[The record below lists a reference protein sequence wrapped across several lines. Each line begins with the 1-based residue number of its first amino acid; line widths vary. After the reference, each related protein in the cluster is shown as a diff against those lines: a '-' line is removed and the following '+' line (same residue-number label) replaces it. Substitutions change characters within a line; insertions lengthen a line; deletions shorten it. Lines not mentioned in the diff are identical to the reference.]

1 MSGVVE
7 VGLGRRTRR
16 GLAVWAWAVFAFLYV
31 PIVVLVVFSF
41 NASSRVNIW
50 GGFSVQWY
58 GEALRNDVIT
68 SAIRVSLIVALVST
82 VVSMVLGTAV
92 ALALDRYRFRGRRAL
107 DGTVYLP
114 IVIPDI
120 TMAVMLLVF
129 FAEAFKFIDSFGPRF
144 TLGISTVALSHIAF
158 NISFVCVVVR
168 ARLDQFDRTL
178 EEAARDLYATG
189 WQTFRR
195 VTLPLIMPGVAAG
208 GLLAL
213 TLSLDDV
220 VISAFVSGPGSTTLA
235 GVRVQQHPPGRYARA
250 ERHLHAY
257 AHCVDR
263 AGAGLARSAATPC
276 QRIATG
282 PDSIVPI
289 GC

>member
-1 MSGVVE
+1 MSNVE
-7 VGLGRRTRR
+7 VGLGRRMRR
-16 GLAVWAWAVFAFLYV
+16 GLTVWAWVVFAFLYV

-41 NASSRVNIW
+41 NSSARVNIW
-50 GGFSVQWY
+50 GGFSLRWY
-58 GEALRNDVIT
+58 GEALTNDVIV
-68 SAIRVSLIVALVST
+68 SAVRVSLIVALVST
-82 VVSMVLGTAV
+82 VVSVVLGTAV

-129 FAEAFKFIDSFGPRF
+129 FAEAFKLIDSFGPRF

-178 EEAARDLYATG
+178 EEAARDLYASG
-189 WQTFRR
+189 WQTFMR
-195 VTLPLIMPGVAAG
+195 VTLPLIMPGIAAG

-220 VISAFVSGPGSTTLA
+220 VISAFVAGPGSTTLPVYVFSSIRR
-235 GVRVQQHPPGRYARA
+235 GVTPELNAISTLMLTASIALVLGSLALQRR
-250 ERHLHAY
+250 
-257 AHCVDR
+257 R
-263 AGAGLARSAATPC
+263 AGASQQTRVL
-276 QRIATG
+276 
-282 PDSIVPI
+282 
-289 GC
+289 

>member
-1 MSGVVE
+1 M
-7 VGLGRRTRR
+7 
-16 GLAVWAWAVFAFLYV
+16 VFAFLYV
-31 PIVVLVVFSF
+31 PIAVLVIFSF
-41 NASSRVNIW
+41 NSSARVNIW
-50 GGFSVQWY
+50 GGFSFRWY
-58 GEALRNDVIT
+58 GEALGNEQIT
-68 SAIRVSLIVALVST
+68 SALRVSLVVALVST
-82 VVSMVLGTAV
+82 VVSVVLGTAV

-129 FAEAFKFIDSFGPRF
+129 FAEAFRFIDSFGPRF

-178 EEAARDLYATG
+178 EEAARDLYASG
-189 WQTFRR
+189 WRTFTK
-195 VTLPLIMPGVAAG
+195 VTLPLIMPGIAAG

-220 VISAFVSGPGSTTLA
+220 VISAFVAGPGSTTLPVYVFSSIRR
-235 GVRVQQHPPGRYARA
+235 GVTPELNAISTLMLTASIALVLGSLALQRRRASASQQTRV
-250 ERHLHAY
+250 L
-257 AHCVDR
+257 
-263 AGAGLARSAATPC
+263 
-276 QRIATG
+276 
-282 PDSIVPI
+282 
-289 GC
+289 

>member
-1 MSGVVE
+1 MTGVVE
-7 VGLGRRTRR
+7 TGLGRRTRR
-16 GLAVWAWAVFAFLYV
+16 WLAAWAWVVFAFLYV
-31 PIVVLVVFSF
+31 PIAVLVVFSF

-50 GGFSVQWY
+50 GGFSLAWY
-58 GEALRNDVIT
+58 GEALGNEVIT
-68 SAIRVSLIVALVST
+68 SAIRVSLIVAAVST
-82 VVSMVLGTAV
+82 AVSVVLGTAV
-92 ALALDRYRFRGRRAL
+92 ALALDRYRFRGRRSL
-107 DGTVYLP
+107 DGTIYLP

-129 FAEAFKFIDSFGPRF
+129 FAEAFKLIDSFGPRF
-144 TLGISTVALSHIAF
+144 TLGISTIAISHIAF

-195 VTLPLIMPGVAAG
+195 VTLPLIMPGIAAG

-220 VISAFVSGPGSTTLA
+220 VISAFVAGPGSTTLPVYVFSSIRR
-235 GVRVQQHPPGRYARA
+235 GVTPELNAISTLMLAASITLVLGSLALQRRRASASQQTQV
-250 ERHLHAY
+250 L
-257 AHCVDR
+257 
-263 AGAGLARSAATPC
+263 
-276 QRIATG
+276 
-282 PDSIVPI
+282 
-289 GC
+289 

>member
-16 GLAVWAWAVFAFLYV
+16 WLAVWAWVVFAFLYV
-31 PIVVLVVFSF
+31 PIAVLVFFSF
-41 NASSRVNIW
+41 NASARVNIW
-50 GGFSVQWY
+50 GGFSLGWY

-68 SAIRVSLIVALVST
+68 SAIRVSLIVALIST

-129 FAEAFKFIDSFGPRF
+129 FAEAFKLIDSFGPRL

-189 WQTFRR
+189 WRTFRR
-195 VTLPLIMPGVAAG
+195 ITLPLIMPGVAAG
-208 GLLAL
+208 G
-213 TLSLDDV
+213 
-220 VISAFVSGPGSTTLA
+220 
-235 GVRVQQHPPGRYARA
+235 
-250 ERHLHAY
+250 
-257 AHCVDR
+257 C
-263 AGAGLARSAATPC
+263 C
-276 QRIATG
+276 
-282 PDSIVPI
+282 
-289 GC
+289 

>member
-1 MSGVVE
+1 MSGAVE
-7 VGLGRRTRR
+7 VGLGRGTRR
-16 GLAVWAWAVFAFLYV
+16 WLAVWAWLVFAFLYV
-31 PIVVLVVFSF
+31 PIAVLVIFSF
-41 NASSRVNIW
+41 NSSARVNIW
-50 GGFSVQWY
+50 GGFSFRWY
-58 GEALRNDVIT
+58 GEALGNEQIT
-68 SAIRVSLIVALVST
+68 SALRVSLIVALVST
-82 VVSMVLGTAV
+82 VVSVVLGTAV

-178 EEAARDLYATG
+178 EEAARDLYASGWRTFTG
-189 WQTFRR
+189 
-195 VTLPLIMPGVAAG
+195 VTLPLIMPGIAAG

-220 VISAFVSGPGSTTLA
+220 VISAFVAGPGSTTLPVYVFSSIRR
-235 GVRVQQHPPGRYARA
+235 GVTPELNAISTLMLTASIALVLGSLALQRRRASASQQTQV
-250 ERHLHAY
+250 L
-257 AHCVDR
+257 
-263 AGAGLARSAATPC
+263 
-276 QRIATG
+276 
-282 PDSIVPI
+282 
-289 GC
+289 

>member
-50 GGFSVQWY
+50 GGFSFQWY

-195 VTLPLIMPGVAAG
+195 VTLPLIMPG
-208 GLLAL
+208 
-213 TLSLDDV
+213 
-220 VISAFVSGPGSTTLA
+220 
-235 GVRVQQHPPGRYARA
+235 
-250 ERHLHAY
+250 
-257 AHCVDR
+257 
-263 AGAGLARSAATPC
+263 
-276 QRIATG
+276 
-282 PDSIVPI
+282 
-289 GC
+289 

>member
-1 MSGVVE
+1 VSGAVE

-16 GLAVWAWAVFAFLYV
+16 ALGVWAWAVFAFLYV

-41 NASSRVNIW
+41 NASARVNIW
-50 GGFSVQWY
+50 GGFSLAWY

-68 SAIRVSLIVALVST
+68 SAIRVSLIVALIST
-82 VVSMVLGTAV
+82 VVSVVLGTAV

-189 WQTFRR
+189 WRTFRR
-195 VTLPLIMPGVAAG
+195 ITLPLIMPGVAAG

-220 VISAFVSGPGSTTLA
+220 VISAFVAGPGSTTLPVYVFSSIRR
-235 GVRVQQHPPGRYARA
+235 GVTPELNAISTLMLTASIALVLGSLALQRRRASASQQTQI
-250 ERHLHAY
+250 L
-257 AHCVDR
+257 
-263 AGAGLARSAATPC
+263 
-276 QRIATG
+276 
-282 PDSIVPI
+282 
-289 GC
+289 

>member
-1 MSGVVE
+1 MSGAVE

-16 GLAVWAWAVFAFLYV
+16 WLAGWAWVVFAFLYV

-41 NASSRVNIW
+41 NSSARVNIW
-50 GGFSVQWY
+50 GGFSLEWY

-68 SAIRVSLIVALVST
+68 SAIRVSLIVAVVST
-82 VVSMVLGTAV
+82 VVSVVLGTAV

-107 DGTVYLP
+107 DGAVYLP

-220 VISAFVSGPGSTTLA
+220 VISAFVAGPGSTTLPVYVFSSIRR
-235 GVRVQQHPPGRYARA
+235 GVTPELNAISTLMLTASIALVLGSLALQRRRASASQQTQV
-250 ERHLHAY
+250 L
-257 AHCVDR
+257 
-263 AGAGLARSAATPC
+263 
-276 QRIATG
+276 
-282 PDSIVPI
+282 
-289 GC
+289 

>member
-1 MSGVVE
+1 MSGIVE
-7 VGLGRRTRR
+7 TGLGLRTRR
-16 GLAVWAWAVFAFLYV
+16 LLAAWAWIVFAFLYV
-31 PIVVLVVFSF
+31 PIVVLVIFSF

-50 GGFSVQWY
+50 GGFSLAWY
-58 GEALRNDVIT
+58 GEALSNEVIT
-68 SAIRVSLIVALVST
+68 SAIRVSLIVAAVST
-82 VVSMVLGTAV
+82 AVSVVLGTAV

-107 DGTVYLP
+107 DGTIYLP

-195 VTLPLIMPGVAAG
+195 VTLPLIMPGIAAG

-220 VISAFVSGPGSTTLA
+220 VISAFVAGPGSTTLPVYVFSSIRR
-235 GVRVQQHPPGRYARA
+235 GVTPELNAISTLMLTASITLVLGALALQRRRASASQQTQV
-250 ERHLHAY
+250 L
-257 AHCVDR
+257 
-263 AGAGLARSAATPC
+263 
-276 QRIATG
+276 
-282 PDSIVPI
+282 
-289 GC
+289 

>member
-7 VGLGRRTRR
+7 VGLGQRTQRW
-16 GLAVWAWAVFAFLYV
+16 LAAWAWMVFAFLYV

-41 NASSRVNIW
+41 NSSARVNIW
-50 GGFSVQWY
+50 GGFSFQWY

-82 VVSMVLGTAV
+82 VVSVVLGTAV

-178 EEAARDLYATG
+178 EEAARDLYASG
-189 WQTFRR
+189 WNTFRR
-195 VTLPLIMPGVAAG
+195 VTLPLIMPGIAAG

-220 VISAFVSGPGSTTLA
+220 VISAFVAGPGSTTLPVYVFSSIRR
-235 GVRVQQHPPGRYARA
+235 GVTPELNAISTLMLTASIALVLGALAMQRRRA
-250 ERHLHAY
+250 
-257 AHCVDR
+257 
-263 AGAGLARSAATPC
+263 SAA
-276 QRIATG
+276 QQAQ
-282 PDSIVPI
+282 VL
-289 GC
+289 

>member
-16 GLAVWAWAVFAFLYV
+16 WLAVWAWVVFAFLYV
-31 PIVVLVVFSF
+31 PIAVLVIFSF
-41 NASSRVNIW
+41 NSSARVNIW
-50 GGFSVQWY
+50 GGFSFRWY
-58 GEALRNDVIT
+58 GEALGNEQIT
-68 SAIRVSLIVALVST
+68 SALRVSLIVALVST
-82 VVSMVLGTAV
+82 VVSVVLGTAV

-178 EEAARDLYATG
+178 EEAARDLYASG
-189 WQTFRR
+189 WRTFTK
-195 VTLPLIMPGVAAG
+195 VTLPLIMPGIAAG

-220 VISAFVSGPGSTTLA
+220 VISAFVAGPGSTTLPVYVFSSIRR
-235 GVRVQQHPPGRYARA
+235 GVTPELNAISTLMLTASIALVLGSLALQRRRASASQQTQV
-250 ERHLHAY
+250 L
-257 AHCVDR
+257 
-263 AGAGLARSAATPC
+263 
-276 QRIATG
+276 
-282 PDSIVPI
+282 
-289 GC
+289 

>member
-16 GLAVWAWAVFAFLYV
+16 WLAAWAWVVFAFLYV
-31 PIVVLVVFSF
+31 PIAVLVVFSF
-41 NASSRVNIW
+41 NASARVNIW
-50 GGFSVQWY
+50 GGFSLAWY
-58 GEALRNDVIT
+58 GEALRNEVIT

-82 VVSMVLGTAV
+82 VVSVVLGTAV

-129 FAEAFKFIDSFGPRF
+129 FAEAFKFIDSFGPRL

-195 VTLPLIMPGVAAG
+195 VTLPLIMPGIAAG

-220 VISAFVSGPGSTTLA
+220 VISAFVAGPGSTTLPVYVFSSIRR
-235 GVRVQQHPPGRYARA
+235 GV
-250 ERHLHAY
+250 
-257 AHCVDR
+257 
-263 AGAGLARSAATPC
+263 TPELNA
-276 QRIATG
+276 ISTLMLTA
-282 PDSIVPI
+282 SIVLVL
-289 GC
+289 GSLALQRRRASASQQTQVL

>member
-1 MSGVVE
+1 MSGGVE
-7 VGLGRRTRR
+7 VGLGQRTRR
-16 GLAVWAWAVFAFLYV
+16 WLAAWAWMVFAFLYV

-41 NASSRVNIW
+41 NSSARVNIW
-50 GGFSVQWY
+50 GGFSFQWY

-82 VVSMVLGTAV
+82 VVSVVLGTAV

-129 FAEAFKFIDSFGPRF
+129 FAEAFKFIDSFGPRL
-144 TLGISTVALSHIAF
+144 TLSISTVALSHIAF

-178 EEAARDLYATG
+178 EEAARDLYASG
-189 WQTFRR
+189 WNTFRR
-195 VTLPLIMPGVAAG
+195 VTLPLIMPGIAAG

-220 VISAFVSGPGSTTLA
+220 VISAFVAGPGSTTLPVYVFSSIRR
-235 GVRVQQHPPGRYARA
+235 GVTPELNAISTLMLTASIALVLGALAMQRRRASASQQTQV
-250 ERHLHAY
+250 L
-257 AHCVDR
+257 
-263 AGAGLARSAATPC
+263 
-276 QRIATG
+276 
-282 PDSIVPI
+282 
-289 GC
+289 

>member
-16 GLAVWAWAVFAFLYV
+16 CLAGWAWVVFAFLYV

-50 GGFSVQWY
+50 GGFSFQWY

-82 VVSMVLGTAV
+82 VVSVVLGTAV

-129 FAEAFKFIDSFGPRF
+129 FAEAFKFIDSFGPRL

-220 VISAFVSGPGSTTLA
+220 VISAFVAGPGSTTLPVYVFSSIRR
-235 GVRVQQHPPGRYARA
+235 GVTPELNAISTLMLTASIALVLGSLALQRRRASASQQTQV
-250 ERHLHAY
+250 L
-257 AHCVDR
+257 
-263 AGAGLARSAATPC
+263 
-276 QRIATG
+276 
-282 PDSIVPI
+282 
-289 GC
+289 

>member
-16 GLAVWAWAVFAFLYV
+16 WLAAWAWVVFAFLYV
-31 PIVVLVVFSF
+31 PIAVLVVFSF
-41 NASSRVNIW
+41 NASARVNIW
-50 GGFSVQWY
+50 GGFSLAWY
-58 GEALRNDVIT
+58 GEALRNEVIT

-82 VVSMVLGTAV
+82 VVSVVLGTAV

-129 FAEAFKFIDSFGPRF
+129 FAEAFKFIDSFGPRL

-195 VTLPLIMPGVAAG
+195 ITLPLIMPGIAAG

-220 VISAFVSGPGSTTLA
+220 VISAFVAGPGSTTLPVYVFSSIRR
-235 GVRVQQHPPGRYARA
+235 GVTPELNAVSTLMLTASIALVLGSLALQRRRASASQQTQV
-250 ERHLHAY
+250 L
-257 AHCVDR
+257 
-263 AGAGLARSAATPC
+263 
-276 QRIATG
+276 
-282 PDSIVPI
+282 
-289 GC
+289 

>member
-1 MSGVVE
+1 MAGVVE
-7 VGLGRRTRR
+7 TGLGQRTRR
-16 GLAVWAWAVFAFLYV
+16 WLAAWAWVVFAFLYV
-31 PIVVLVVFSF
+31 PIAVLVVFSF

-50 GGFSVQWY
+50 GGFSFQWY
-58 GEALRNDVIT
+58 GEALSNEVIT
-68 SAIRVSLIVALVST
+68 SAIRVSLIVAAVST
-82 VVSMVLGTAV
+82 AVSVVLGTAV

-107 DGTVYLP
+107 DGTIYLP

-129 FAEAFKFIDSFGPRF
+129 FAEAFKLIDTFGPRF

-195 VTLPLIMPGVAAG
+195 VTLPLIMPGIAAG

-220 VISAFVSGPGSTTLA
+220 VISAFVAGPGSTTLPVYVFSSIRR
-235 GVRVQQHPPGRYARA
+235 GVTPELNAISTLMLAASITLVLGSLALQRRRASASQQTQV
-250 ERHLHAY
+250 L
-257 AHCVDR
+257 
-263 AGAGLARSAATPC
+263 
-276 QRIATG
+276 
-282 PDSIVPI
+282 
-289 GC
+289 

>member
-1 MSGVVE
+1 M
-7 VGLGRRTRR
+7 
-16 GLAVWAWAVFAFLYV
+16 WAWAVFAFLYV

-41 NASSRVNIW
+41 NASARVNIW
-50 GGFSVQWY
+50 GGFSLAWY

-82 VVSMVLGTAV
+82 VVSVVLGTAV

-189 WQTFRR
+189 WRTFRR
-195 VTLPLIMPGVAAG
+195 ITLPLIMPGIAAG

-220 VISAFVSGPGSTTLA
+220 VISAFVAGPGSTTLPVYVFSSIRR
-235 GVRVQQHPPGRYARA
+235 GVTPELNAISTLMLTASIALVLGSLALQRRRASASQQTQI
-250 ERHLHAY
+250 L
-257 AHCVDR
+257 
-263 AGAGLARSAATPC
+263 
-276 QRIATG
+276 
-282 PDSIVPI
+282 
-289 GC
+289 

>member
-1 MSGVVE
+1 MSGIVE

-16 GLAVWAWAVFAFLYV
+16 WLAGWAWVVFAFLYV

-41 NASSRVNIW
+41 NASARVNIW
-50 GGFSVQWY
+50 GGFSLGWY
-58 GEALRNDVIT
+58 GEALRNEVIT
-68 SAIRVSLIVALVST
+68 SAIRVSLIVALIST
-82 VVSMVLGTAV
+82 VVSVVLGTAV

-129 FAEAFKFIDSFGPRF
+129 FAEAFKFVDSFGPRF

-195 VTLPLIMPGVAAG
+195 VTLPLIMPGIAAG

-220 VISAFVSGPGSTTLA
+220 VISAFVAGPGSTTLPVYVFSSIRR
-235 GVRVQQHPPGRYARA
+235 GVTPELNAISTLMLTASIALVLGSLALQRRRASASQQTQV
-250 ERHLHAY
+250 L
-257 AHCVDR
+257 
-263 AGAGLARSAATPC
+263 
-276 QRIATG
+276 
-282 PDSIVPI
+282 
-289 GC
+289 

>member
-1 MSGVVE
+1 MSGNVE
-7 VGLGRRTRR
+7 TGLGPRTRR
-16 GLAVWAWAVFAFLYV
+16 LLAGWAWVVFAFLYV
-31 PIVVLVVFSF
+31 PIAVLVIFSF

-50 GGFSVQWY
+50 GGFSFQWY
-58 GEALRNDVIT
+58 GEALNNEVIT
-68 SAIRVSLIVALVST
+68 SAIRVSLIVAAVST
-82 VVSMVLGTAV
+82 AVSVVLGTAV
-92 ALALDRYRFRGRRAL
+92 ALALDRYRFKGRRAL
-107 DGTVYLP
+107 DGTIYLP

-129 FAEAFKFIDSFGPRF
+129 FAEAFKLIDSFGPRF
-144 TLGISTVALSHIAF
+144 TLGISTIALSHIAF

-195 VTLPLIMPGVAAG
+195 VTLPLIMPGIAAG

-220 VISAFVSGPGSTTLA
+220 VISAFVAGPGSTTLPVYVFSSIRR
-235 GVRVQQHPPGRYARA
+235 GVTPELNAISTLMLTASITLVLGALALQRRRASASQQTQV
-250 ERHLHAY
+250 L
-257 AHCVDR
+257 
-263 AGAGLARSAATPC
+263 
-276 QRIATG
+276 
-282 PDSIVPI
+282 
-289 GC
+289 

>member
-1 MSGVVE
+1 MTGVVE

-16 GLAVWAWAVFAFLYV
+16 WLAGWAWVVFAFLYV
-31 PIVVLVVFSF
+31 PIVVLVIFSF

-50 GGFSVQWY
+50 GGFSFQWY
-58 GEALRNDVIT
+58 GEALSNEVIT
-68 SAIRVSLIVALVST
+68 SAIRVSLIVAAVST
-82 VVSMVLGTAV
+82 AVSVVLGTAV
-92 ALALDRYRFRGRRAL
+92 ALALDRYRFKGRRAL

-129 FAEAFKFIDSFGPRF
+129 FAEAFKLIDTFGPRF
-144 TLGISTVALSHIAF
+144 TLGISTIAVSHIAF

-195 VTLPLIMPGVAAG
+195 VTLPLIMPGIAAG

-220 VISAFVSGPGSTTLA
+220 VISAFVAGPGSTTLPVYVFSSIRR
-235 GVRVQQHPPGRYARA
+235 GVTPELNAISTLMLTASIALVLGALALQRRRASASQQAQV
-250 ERHLHAY
+250 L
-257 AHCVDR
+257 
-263 AGAGLARSAATPC
+263 
-276 QRIATG
+276 
-282 PDSIVPI
+282 
-289 GC
+289 

>member
-1 MSGVVE
+1 MSGGVE
-7 VGLGRRTRR
+7 VGLGRRMRR
-16 GLAVWAWAVFAFLYV
+16 GLTVWAWVVFAFLYV

-41 NASSRVNIW
+41 NSSARVNIW
-50 GGFSVQWY
+50 GGFSLRWY
-58 GEALRNDVIT
+58 GEALTNDVIV
-68 SAIRVSLIVALVST
+68 SAVRVSLIVALVST
-82 VVSMVLGTAV
+82 VVSVVLGTAV

-178 EEAARDLYATG
+178 EEAARDLYASG

-195 VTLPLIMPGVAAG
+195 VTLPLIMPGIAAG

-220 VISAFVSGPGSTTLA
+220 VISAFVAGPGSTTLPVYVFSSIRR
-235 GVRVQQHPPGRYARA
+235 GVTPELNAISTLMLTASIALVLGSLAMQRRRASASQQTQV
-250 ERHLHAY
+250 L
-257 AHCVDR
+257 
-263 AGAGLARSAATPC
+263 
-276 QRIATG
+276 
-282 PDSIVPI
+282 
-289 GC
+289 